1 MSITRPP
8 NAVGHDAGALMQAS
22 TVAEHAALEHRR
34 QSERRVAQAADLLT
48 VRNLKMHFPVT
59 EGALIPRVVAHVK
72 AVDGISFTIRKGETL
87 GLVGESGCGK
97 TTTGRCILRLEHATG
112 GEILFDGKNL
122 IDLDRKS
129 MMALRRKIQVIFQ
142 DPYSSL
148 NPRMKIGEI
157 ISEPMMVHR
166 TEPDK
171 AARDA
176 RVVELLRV
184 CGLDPKFADRY
195 PHEMSGGQRQRVGIA
210 RALSVRPEFIIC
222 DEAISAL
229 DVSIQAQII
238 NLLED
243 LRDEFNLTYLFIA
256 HDLSVV
262 RHLCH
267 RVAVM
272 YLGKIVELADCDE
285 LYNHPMHPYTEAL
298 LAAVP
303 VPDPEVER
311 TRAHQ
316 IVKGEVPSPI
326 NPPSGCVFHPR
337 CRLAVDDCSRRV
349 PEFREI
355 RRDHWVACSVV

>member
-1 MSITRPP
+1 MSATQATDA
-8 NAVGHDAGALMQAS
+8 AVRAAGTATTARGGDREQ
-22 TVAEHAALEHRR
+22 RR
-34 QSERRVAQAADLLT
+34 QSERHAAEAPALLT

-59 EGALIPRVVAHVK
+59 EGALLPRVVAHVK
-72 AVDGISFTIRKGETL
+72 AVDGVSFTIRKGETL

-97 TTTGRCILRLEHATG
+97 TTTGRCILQLEHATG
-112 GEILFDGKNL
+112 GEIIFDGHNL
-122 IDLDRKS
+122 VDLDRKS

-157 ISEPMMVHR
+157 IAEPMLVHR
-166 TEPDK
+166 TEPDR
-171 AARDA
+171 AARQA
-176 RVVELLRV
+176 RVRDLLEL
-184 CGLDPKFADRY
+184 CGLDPRFADRY

-243 LRDEFNLTYLFIA
+243 LRDEFGITYLFIA

-272 YLGKIVELADCDE
+272 YLGNIVELAECDE
-285 LYNHPMHPYTEAL
+285 LYGNPLHPYTQAL

-303 VPDPEVER
+303 VPDPEAER
-311 TRAHQ
+311 RHAHQ
-316 IVKGEVPSPI
+316 ITKGEVPSPI

-337 CRLAVDDCSRRV
+337 CPCAVGNCSREV
-349 PEFREI
+349 PELREL
-355 RRDHWVACSVV
+355 RPGHWVACSVI